1 MVWIAVAALLGGILY
16 GLSGLQL
23 APVSLLTQN
32 SQLVL
37 YALMFL
43 VGISVGLNKDVLRG
57 IRSYQL
63 RVLVIPAGVVAGSLA
78 GGLVC
83 SLITGLPVNQG
94 TAIASGLGWYSLS
107 GVMLTEM
114 AGAHLGSITFLSNL
128 LREILSFFSIP
139 WVSRHL
145 NFYTCIAPAGATS
158 EDTTLPMMIRYTNEE
173 TVVLSVFNGVLC
185 SALVPFLIRACYRFL

>member
-1 MVWIAVAALLGGILY
+1 MVWIAVGALVGGALY
-16 GLSGLQL
+16 GLSGARLE
-23 APVSLLTQN
+23 AVSLLTQN

-37 YALMFL
+37 YLLMFL
-43 VGISVGLNKDVLRG
+43 VGISVGLNREVFQK
-57 IRSYQL
+57 IRRYQL

-78 GGLVC
+78 GGAVC
-83 SLITGLPVNQG
+83 SLITGLSLQQG

-107 GVMLTEM
+107 GVMLTEL

-158 EDTTLPMMIRYTNEE
+158 EDTTLPMMTRYTDEE

-185 SALVPFLIRACYRFL
+185 SALVPFLIRFCYRFL